1 MRKLLLFLALA
12 LCASAVNQVF
22 AQQKSKP
29 AMDHSVYDNWK
40 SLARVRS
47 VYNSNIFYYSV
58 NPQEGDNLFVVY
70 DAKTGKEQT
79 FERFS
84 LKEFSLDG
92 KWMVG
97 TIKATHKQIRDAKIN
112 KEKKRPNAEAP
123 KDTLAVVNLQTGT
136 IQKYPNYKSASTPNI
151 LNEYFAFMLK
161 PEKKKDEAKKQA
173 DTTKTAQDSTKV
185 KAEKLAPESN
195 LYVMNMVKGTID
207 TIKNVDK
214 YKFMRNGTLA
224 YITKLPDDKKEGKKG
239 KDSSKTAEP
248 KALTKTDLRADTD
261 TMKFGLFLYEPT
273 TKSAKEIIE
282 GRRGAKINLPVRNT
296 ATGYYAF
303 TAQLDTAKKAKNN
316 YAVYMYNGKGMAF
329 KVADST
335 SVGLPK
341 GWIISENGKI
351 SFSRSGNRL
360 FFGTSPKPAEKDT
373 TLYDFERA
381 KLDIWSWDADYNQ
394 PMQLLNKQG
403 ELKKTYTAYINVKEA
418 SNQDLCK
425 LNQIANEKFEYV
437 MPLANGD
444 SDYAVVSCKTKAD
457 KIKSQWDVVP
467 TTDYYIMNVKSGEVK
482 PVAKGSNIT
491 FLGYSADGN
500 WRVGYNFADS
510 CWYSL
515 SIPAGEFKNLT
526 KDIPVNF
533 YDESNDRPMPA
544 EPYRGAMMLSDNTVV
559 IPDKYDLWKIDL
571 SGKRQ
576 PVNFTDG
583 AGRAG
588 NRSLSIYYNLYTDT
602 TEFRSWDIDVNRPVY
617 LSSFNEKA
625 KEYGV
630 YEIVGANKILGAP
643 ANAKNAKAPK
653 YGAKLNLLTE
663 QPAYFSALALWREK
677 TNRFAYIKGN
687 FETGAN
693 VWYTAD
699 KFVTQKQLSDINPQQ
714 REYNWG
720 TAELFSW
727 KTADGID
734 ADGII
739 YKPEDFDPNKK
750 YPVMIY
756 FYEKN
761 SENLYVPRVPAPSRS
776 TVNIPMFVSN
786 GYIVF
791 VPDLYYKDGHPGK
804 SAMKS
809 LMPAVEKLERE
820 FSWIDGSKM
829 AIQGQSWGGYQ
840 VAYIITQT
848 DKFAAAG
855 AGAPVSNMTSA
866 YGGMRWGSGMTRQFQ
881 YEQTQSR
888 IGKNLWDGFDL
899 YVENSPLFFIP
910 AVKTPVLIM
919 HNDKDGAVPWY
930 QGIEFFTGLR
940 RLGKVAWLLQYND
953 EDHNLVERK
962 NAKDLSIR
970 LQQFFDHY
978 LKGAP
983 MPKWMTPHGRPAV
996 DKDFTMSYELC
1007 E

>member
-1 MRKLLLFLALA
+1 MKKLLLTLALSVCAVAAVPA
-12 LCASAVNQVF
+12 L

-40 SLARVRS
+40 NLTRIRS
-47 VYNSNIFYYSV
+47 VYNSNLFYYSV
-58 NPQEGDNLFVVY
+58 NPQEGDIVFVVY
-70 DAKTGKEQT
+70 DAKTGKEQ
-79 FERFS
+79 RFDRFYPS
-84 LKEFSLDG
+84 DFSIDG

-97 TIKATHKQIRDAKIN
+97 TIRATYKQLRDAKIN

-123 KDTLAVVNLQTGT
+123 KDTLAVVNLQTGA
-136 IQKYPNYKSASTPNI
+136 IHKYPNYKSLSTPDI
-151 LNEYFAFMLK
+151 LKDCFAFMLK
-161 PEKKKDEAKKQA
+161 PQKEDAKKKQA
-173 DTTKTAQDSTKV
+173 DTTKAAQDSTKV
-185 KAEKLAPESN
+185 KAAKPAPESN
-195 LYVMNMVKGTID
+195 LYVMNMAKGTID

-214 YKFMRNGTLA
+214 YRFMRNGTLA
-224 YITKLPDDKKEGKKG
+224 YITKLPEEKKDSKKG
-239 KDSSKTAEP
+239 KDTSKVEA
-248 KALTKTDLRADTD
+248 ALTKTDLRADMD
-261 TMKFGLFLYEPT
+261 TMKFGLFLYEPA
-273 TKSAKEIIE
+273 TKASKEILI
-282 GRRGAKINLPVRNT
+282 GRKGAKINLPVRNT

-303 TAQLDTAKKAKNN
+303 MAQLDTAKKAKNN
-316 YAVYMYNGKGMAF
+316 FAVYMYNGKGMAF

-335 SVGLPK
+335 SAGLPK
-341 GWIISENGKI
+341 GWIISENGKV
-351 SFSRSGNRL
+351 SFSRSGKRL

-394 PMQLLNKQG
+394 PMQLLSKQKD
-403 ELKKTYTAYINVKEA
+403 LKKTYTAFINVNEVSAEK
-418 SNQDLCK
+418 LGK
-425 LNQIANEKFEYV
+425 LNQIADENFEYV

-444 SDYAVVSCKTKAD
+444 SDYAVVKYTSIAN
-457 KIKSQWDVVP
+457 KIQTQWDVIP
-467 TTDYYIMNVKSGEVK
+467 LTDYYVMNVKTGEIK
-482 PVAKGSNIT
+482 SVAKESRIE
-491 FLGYSADGN
+491 FMSQSVDGK
-500 WRVGYNFADS
+500 WRVGYNYADS

-515 SIPAGEFKNLT
+515 NVPAGEMKNIT

-544 EPYRGAMMLSDNTVV
+544 EPYKGTTFLSDNTVI
-559 IPDKYDLWKIDL
+559 IPDKYDYWKIDL
-571 SGKRQ
+571 EGKRL
-576 PVNFTDG
+576 PVNFTNG
-583 AGRAG
+583 VGRA
-588 NRSLSIYYNLYTDT
+588 NKRTLKAMDLNNDT
-602 TEFRSWDIDVNRPVY
+602 LEFRKGGIDINRPIY
-617 LSSFNEKA
+617 LSTFNEKT
-625 KEYGV
+625 KMDGV
-630 YEIVGANKILGAP
+630 YELLGANKILGTP
-643 ANAKNAKAPK
+643 ANVKNAKAPK
-653 YGAKLNLLTE
+653 YGAKINLLTE
-663 QPAYFSALALWREK
+663 QPAYFGAFAIWNDK
-677 TNRFAYIKGN
+677 TPKFAYTKGR
-687 FETGAN
+687 FETGVN
-693 VWYTAD
+693 VWFTAD
-699 KFVTQKQLSDINPQQ
+699 KFVTEKQLSDINPQQ

-734 ADGII
+734 AEGII
-739 YKPEDFDPNKK
+739 FKPEDFDPNKK

-761 SENLYVPRVPAPSRS
+761 SETLYMPRVPAPSRS

-791 VPDLYYKDGHPGK
+791 VPDMYYKDGHPGK

-809 LMPAVEKLERE
+809 LMPAVEKLEKE

-866 YGGMRWGSGMTRQFQ
+866 YGGMRWGTGMTRQFQ

-899 YVENSPLFFIP
+899 YVENSPLFFAP

-919 HNDKDGAVPWY
+919 HNDRDGAVPWY

>member
-1 MRKLLLFLALA
+1 MKKLLLTLALSACA
-12 LCASAVNQVF
+12 LAAVPAL

-47 VYNSNIFYYSV
+47 VYNGNLFYYSV
-58 NPQEGDNLFVVY
+58 NPQEGDNVFVVY
-70 DAKTGKEQT
+70 DAKTGKEQR
-79 FERFS
+79 FERFA
-84 LKEFSLDG
+84 LTDFSVDG

-97 TIKATHKQIRDAKIN
+97 TIKATCKQRRDAKIN

-123 KDTLAVVNLQTGT
+123 KDTLAVVNLQTGA
-136 IQKYPNYKSASTPNI
+136 IKKYPNYNSLSTPDI
-151 LNEYFAFMLK
+151 LKDNFAFMLK
-161 PEKKKDEAKKQA
+161 PQEEEAKKKQA
-173 DTTKTAQDSTKV
+173 DTTKSARDSSKV
-185 KAEKLAPESN
+185 KAVKPASESN
-195 LYVMNMVKGTID
+195 LYVMNMAKGTID

-214 YKFMRNGTLA
+214 YRFMRNGTLA
-224 YITKLPDDKKEGKKG
+224 YITKLPNEKRENKKG
-239 KDSSKTAEP
+239 KDRSKVEDS
-248 KALTKTDLRADTD
+248 KALTKTDLRADMD
-261 TMKFGLFLYEPT
+261 TMKFGLFLYEPA
-273 TKSAKEIIE
+273 TKVAKEILM
-282 GRRGAKINLPVRNT
+282 GRKGAKINLPVRNT

-303 TAQLDTAKKAKNN
+303 MAQLDTAKKAKNN
-316 YAVYMYNGKGMAF
+316 FAVYMYNGKGMAF

-335 SVGLPK
+335 SAGLPK
-341 GWIISENGKI
+341 GWIISENGKV

-394 PMQLLNKQG
+394 PMQLLNKQKD
-403 ELKKTYTAYINVKEA
+403 LKKTYTAFINVDEA
-418 SNQDLCK
+418 LGEK
-425 LNQIANEKFEYV
+425 LGKVNQIADENFEYV

-444 SDYAVVSCKTKAD
+444 SDYAVVNYTSKANRIKT
-457 KIKSQWDVVP
+457 QWDVVP
-467 TTDYYIMNVKSGEVK
+467 LTDYYVMNVKTGEIK
-482 PVAKGSNIT
+482 SVAKESRIS
-491 FLGYSADGN
+491 FMSQSADGK
-500 WRVGYNFADS
+500 WRVGYNYADS
-510 CWYSL
+510 CWYAL
-515 SIPAGEFKNLT
+515 NVPTGEMKNIT

-544 EPYRGAMMLSDNTVV
+544 EPYRGTTFLSDNTVV
-559 IPDKYDLWKIDL
+559 IPDKYDYWKIDL
-571 SGKRQ
+571 EGKRE
-576 PVNFTDG
+576 PVNFTNG
-583 AGRAG
+583 VGRA
-588 NRSLSIYYNLYTDT
+588 NKRTLRILDLDSDT
-602 TEFRSWDIDVNRPVY
+602 TEFRKGGIDINRPIY
-617 LSSFNEKA
+617 LSTFNEKT
-625 KEYGV
+625 KMDGV
-630 YEIVGANKILGAP
+630 YELNVKGV
-643 ANAKNAKAPK
+643 KAPK
-653 YGAKLNLLTE
+653 YGAKITMLTE
-663 QPAYFSALALWREK
+663 QPAYFGAFAMWKDK
-677 TNRFAYIKGN
+677 TPKFAYTKGR
-687 FETGAN
+687 FETGVN
-693 VWYTAD
+693 VWFTAD
-699 KFVTQKQLSDINPQQ
+699 KFATEKQLSDINPQQ

-734 ADGII
+734 AEGIL

-761 SENLYVPRVPAPSRS
+761 SENLYMPRVPAPSRS

-786 GYIVF
+786 GYVVF
-791 VPDLYYKDGHPGK
+791 VPDMYYTDGHPGK

-809 LMPAVEKLERE
+809 LMPAVEKLEKE

-899 YVENSPLFFIP
+899 YVENSPLFFVP

-919 HNDKDGAVPWY
+919 HNDRDGAVPWY

-953 EDHNLVERK
+953 EDHNLGERK

-983 MPKWMTPHGRPAV
+983 MPKWMTPYGRPAV
-996 DKDFTMSYELC
+996 EKDFTMSYELC
-1007 E
+1007 K

>member
-1 MRKLLLFLALA
+1 MKKLLLTLALSVCAVAAVPA
-12 LCASAVNQVF
+12 L

-40 SLARVRS
+40 NLTRIRS
-47 VYNSNIFYYSV
+47 VYNSNLFYYSV
-58 NPQEGDNLFVVY
+58 NPQEGDIVFVVY
-70 DAKTGKEQT
+70 DAKTGKEQ
-79 FERFS
+79 RFDRFYPS
-84 LKEFSLDG
+84 DFSVDG

-97 TIKATHKQIRDAKIN
+97 TIRATYKQLRDAKIN

-123 KDTLAVVNLQTGT
+123 KDTLAVVNLQTGA
-136 IQKYPNYKSASTPNI
+136 IHKYPNYKSLSTPDI
-151 LNEYFAFMLK
+151 LKDCFAFMLK
-161 PEKKKDEAKKQA
+161 PQKEDAKKKQA
-173 DTTKTAQDSTKV
+173 DTTKAAQDSTKV
-185 KAEKLAPESN
+185 KAAKPAPESN
-195 LYVMNMVKGTID
+195 LYVMNMAKGTID

-214 YKFMRNGTLA
+214 YRFMRNGTLA
-224 YITKLPDDKKEGKKG
+224 YITKLPEEKKDSKKG
-239 KDSSKTAEP
+239 KDTSKVEAS
-248 KALTKTDLRADTD
+248 KALTKTDLRADMD
-261 TMKFGLFLYEPT
+261 TMKFGLFLYEPA
-273 TKSAKEIIE
+273 TKASKEILI
-282 GRRGAKINLPVRNT
+282 GRKGAKINLPVRNT

-303 TAQLDTAKKAKNN
+303 MAQLDTAKKAKNN
-316 YAVYMYNGKGMAF
+316 FAVYMYNGKGMAF

-335 SVGLPK
+335 SAGLPK
-341 GWIISENGKI
+341 GWIISENGKV
-351 SFSRSGNRL
+351 SFSRSGKRL

-394 PMQLLNKQG
+394 PMQLLSKQKD
-403 ELKKTYTAYINVKEA
+403 LKKTYTAFINVNEVSAEK
-418 SNQDLCK
+418 LGK
-425 LNQIANEKFEYV
+425 LNQIADENFEYV

-444 SDYAVVSCKTKAD
+444 SDYAVVKYTSIAN
-457 KIKSQWDVVP
+457 KIQTQWDVIP
-467 TTDYYIMNVKSGEVK
+467 LTDYYVMNVKTGEIK
-482 PVAKGSNIT
+482 SVAKESRIE
-491 FLGYSADGN
+491 FVSQSVDGK
-500 WRVGYNFADS
+500 WRVGYNYADS

-515 SIPAGEFKNLT
+515 NVPAGEMKNIT

-544 EPYRGAMMLSDNTVV
+544 EPYRGTTFLSDNTVI
-559 IPDKYDLWKIDL
+559 IPDKYDYWKIDL
-571 SGKRQ
+571 EGKRL
-576 PVNFTDG
+576 PVNFTNG
-583 AGRAG
+583 VGRA
-588 NRSLSIYYNLYTDT
+588 NKRTLRAMDLNNDT
-602 TEFRSWDIDVNRPVY
+602 LEFRKGGIDINRPIY
-617 LSSFNEKA
+617 LSTFNEKT
-625 KEYGV
+625 KMDGV
-630 YEIVGANKILGAP
+630 YELLGANKILGTP
-643 ANAKNAKAPK
+643 ANVKNAKAPK
-653 YGAKLNLLTE
+653 YGAKINLLTE
-663 QPAYFSALALWREK
+663 QPAYFGAFAIWNDK
-677 TNRFAYIKGN
+677 TPKFAYTKGR
-687 FETGAN
+687 FETGVN
-693 VWYTAD
+693 VWFTAD
-699 KFVTQKQLSDINPQQ
+699 KFVTEKQLSDINPQQ

-720 TAELFSW
+720 TAELFNW

-734 ADGII
+734 AEGII
-739 YKPEDFDPNKK
+739 FKPEDFDPNKK

-761 SENLYVPRVPAPSRS
+761 SETLYMPRVPAPSRS

-791 VPDLYYKDGHPGK
+791 VPDMYYKDGHPGK

-809 LMPAVEKLERE
+809 LMPAVEKLEKE

-899 YVENSPLFFIP
+899 YVENSPLFFAP

-919 HNDKDGAVPWY
+919 HNDRDGAVPWY